1 MRNRGIVLEP
11 ASPDSSSI
19 NISISAAKL
28 HVLQL
33 EPIKAKMGGK
43 WPRLS
48 QLVHTLFEKSLKR
61 AQGPLDQFILVGE
74 LSYVATFQGRSTE
87 EAALACA
94 AVAQE
99 VCELLFGDGVDTISV
114 RSVVG
119 VVSKSHVRP
128 NMQVD
133 AIGAVLERTGRVKVF
148 TRSIGDP
155 VDGNASSVSLASR
168 MPGEAGIKA
177 QQLLTRIKSSASYFP
192 VWDLERGI
200 SSSLIF
206 SPVGNGAAKPSIS
219 VRATLPQGE
228 QDIVPGL
235 EIALLRAA
243 GEYAQRVHASQKV
256 CGVGAGVSCESLC
269 SFAQRVRYVT
279 ALKAIPTTTNCPLLL
294 RIEDVPAGM
303 PLARL
308 AEIVAMLAAP
318 HVRVLI
324 EFAPEVSIPD
334 LNIKLGAAGIGAVL
348 PESCTVAKAR
358 EIASNVA
365 RRVLRQR
372 AFSFLRGLENEG
384 LIRAATECQVRF
396 GVGTVLDKGQNYTGL
411 ESVPDFPLRGW
422 AQAQQSG

>member
-1 MRNRGIVLEP
+1 MVLEP
-11 ASPDSSSI
+11 SPDSLAI
-19 NISISAAKL
+19 NISVSAAKL

-33 EPIKAKMGGK
+33 EPIKAKMGDK

-48 QLVHTLFEKSLKR
+48 QLVHTLFEKSLQR
-61 AQGPLDQFILVGE
+61 AQGPLDRFILVGE

-94 AVAQE
+94 AVARE

-119 VVSKSHVRP
+119 VVPKNHVRP
-128 NMQVD
+128 AMQAD
-133 AIGAVLERTGRVKVF
+133 AIGAVLERTGRVDVF

-155 VDGNASSVSLASR
+155 MEEDVVDLASR
-168 MPGEAGIKA
+168 MPGEAGIRA
-177 QQLLTRIKSSASYFP
+177 QQLLMRIKRSASYFP
-192 VWDLERGI
+192 VWDLEREI

-206 SPVGNGAAKPSIS
+206 SPVSNDAAKSSIS
-219 VRATLPQGE
+219 VRTSVPPGE
-228 QDIVPGL
+228 QDIVPDL

-279 ALKAIPTTTNCPLLL
+279 ALKAIPTITNCPLLL

-308 AEIVAMLAAP
+308 AEIVAMIAAP

-334 LNIKLGAAGIGAVL
+334 LNIKLGAAGIGTVL
-348 PESCTVAKAR
+348 PKSCTVSKAR
-358 EIASNVA
+358 EVASNVA

-372 AFSFLRGLENEG
+372 AFSFLRGLENDG
-384 LIRAATECQVRF
+384 LIRAATDCQVRF
-396 GVGTVLDKGQNYTGL
+396 GLGTLLDKGQNYTGL

-422 AQAQQSG
+422 AQAQQPG